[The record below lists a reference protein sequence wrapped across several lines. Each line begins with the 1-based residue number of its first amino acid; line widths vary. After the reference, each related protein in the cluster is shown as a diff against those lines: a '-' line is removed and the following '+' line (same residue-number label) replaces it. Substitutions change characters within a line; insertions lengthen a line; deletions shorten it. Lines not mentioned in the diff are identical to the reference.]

1 MVVVVLAIAFLIM
14 LIVGTLLIP
23 FVQLLLQLLVALGEL
38 LYRRGEDL
46 YFSFQCVGGILSLLV
61 DSSH

>member
-1 MVVVVLAIAFLIM
+1 MRLNADCKIGCQHALAIAFLIM

-23 FVQLLLQLLVALGEL
+23 LVQLLLQLLVALGEL

-46 YFSFQCVGGILSLLV
+46 YFSF
-61 DSSH
+61 